1 MLVLLI
7 GVMTAPNPADAAGR
21 RIWNSQRAA
30 GEEEPAKRE
39 NPERAI
45 TRLIRQ
51 MQMDLEGSSSRG
63 FLGNINSA
71 KFDDYPRFE
80 DMIERLTRENILRV
94 YFRQVSNS
102 IQGDNAQTII
112 DAELEMARKNSPP
125 GYKGAA
131 SRWSSTLN
139 EPAEA
144 GKLLIL
150 HPADFLAPY
159 SSDGNARTGLPI
171 AIPGPARLQRR
182 RQQVV
187 IDFERTSRGWKIINI
202 TPRGFFSPL

>member
-63 FLGNINSA
+63 FLGNINYA

-112 DAELEMARKNSPP
+112 DAELEMARKNSP
-125 GYKGAA
+125 
-131 SRWSSTLN
+131 
-139 EPAEA
+139 
-144 GKLLIL
+144 
-150 HPADFLAPY
+150 
-159 SSDGNARTGLPI
+159 
-171 AIPGPARLQRR
+171 ARLQRR